1 MEAIQLYTC
10 GVPRRRFL
18 RQADGFCQLVSYCVD
33 SWQFQSHF
41 VQKRFT
47 QCEWFLMA
55 VASLFPIALIV
66 GNFSLILFRRDL
78 HSVSG
83 FWVSF
88 QYFILSFFI
97 APSFFSDDDDHDRHY
112 FKKNNCNKEKL

>member
-1 MEAIQLYTC
+1 MEPENITWKPFSYTHVVYPE
-10 GVPRRRFL
+10 G
-18 RQADGFCQLVSYCVD
+18 D
-33 SWQFQSHF
+33 SFG
-41 VQKRFT
+41 K
-47 QCEWFLMA
+47 LMA
-55 VASLFPIALIV
+55 FVSLFPIALIV